1 MVNVA
6 PFSMIT
12 DGFAADSRAALAP
25 AAPYGPAN
33 ASFLTDRG
41 GRQKPEVPW
50 RPVSTISLEHD
61 LETVET
67 DSLEKEPEPKYKFRP
82 RRPRWRPGQPFT
94 NNRIGP
100 AGGGGSVDSANM
112 PLETWG
118 GAGADTYLRRYRQVH
133 RCELFILLRTAAK
146 RFAEGCRRRRPSYVN
161 SAGTDGA
168 GGCCGR

>member
-133 RCELFILLRTAAK
+133 RCEQFNLIYFDMK
-146 RFAEGCRRRRPSYVN
+146 
-161 SAGTDGA
+161 
-168 GGCCGR
+168 